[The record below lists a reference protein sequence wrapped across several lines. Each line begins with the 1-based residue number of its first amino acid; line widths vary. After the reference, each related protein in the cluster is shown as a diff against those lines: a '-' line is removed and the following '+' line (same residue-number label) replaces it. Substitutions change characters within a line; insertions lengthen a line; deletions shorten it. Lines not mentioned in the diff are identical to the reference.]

1 MGEVKYV
8 FILGEDFVV
17 FRGIDGIVYIVNVY
31 CLYLGVNLGIGG
43 QVVGDCFQCLFYG
56 WKFCGSDGKCMDIFY
71 SENIFNF
78 V

>member
-1 MGEVKYV
+1 MYFNGWFYVFVLNELVMGEVKYV

-43 QVVGDCFQCLFYG
+43 
-56 WKFCGSDGKCMDIFY
+56 
-71 SENIFNF
+71 
-78 V
+78 